1 MTELTYL
8 YGKPAVSAD
17 IRTHNSDFQVKEILP
32 FLPDGEGEHHLL
44 HIRKDGLNTAQ
55 VAEMI
60 SRFAKVHPKEV
71 TFAGQKDKNA
81 ITEQWFGVRIPGKET
96 PDWAAMSNEQMQVL
110 SFARHGKKLR
120 TGALSGNRFT
130 LVLRNVSDP
139 EALVARL
146 ELVRDGGV
154 PNYFGEQ
161 RFGHDGGNLVKARQM
176 FEGRKVKDRNKRS
189 LYLSA
194 VRSELFN
201 QVASARLARFG
212 TAPIEGD
219 CVMLSGSRSFFTA
232 ESWDDS
238 LNKRLAEQDI
248 QLSAP
253 LWGRGEQLAKGDAA
267 ALESSVLA
275 AYELER
281 NGLEKEGLTQ
291 ERRAL
296 LLRPEQLSFKLD
308 GDALTLDFC
317 LPAGAFATSVLREL
331 CEYTDIKELEWR
343 RAVAERDAREGD
355 NAPAG
360 E

>member
-212 TAPIEGD
+212 TASIEGD

-267 ALESSVLA
+267 AFESSVLA

>member
-32 FLPDGEGEHHLL
+32 FLPEGEGEHHLL

-60 SRFAKVHPKEV
+60 SKFAKVHPKEV

-146 ELVRDGGV
+146 EQVRSGGV

-212 TAPIEGD
+212 AAPIEGD

-232 ESWDDS
+232 ESWDDTLS
-238 LNKRLAEQDI
+238 KRLAEQDI

-253 LWGRGEQLAKGDAA
+253 LWGRGEMLARGEAGEFESEVLA
-267 ALESSVLA
+267 PYALE
-275 AYELER
+275 R
-281 NGLEKEGLTQ
+281 DGLEKEGLTQ

-296 LLRPEQLSFKLD
+296 LLRPEQLSFKVD
-308 GDALTLDFC
+308 GDTLTLDFC

-331 CEYTDIKELEWR
+331 CEYTDVKELEWR
-343 RAVAERDAREGD
+343 RAVAERQAQEAA
-355 NAPAG
+355 NAPVG